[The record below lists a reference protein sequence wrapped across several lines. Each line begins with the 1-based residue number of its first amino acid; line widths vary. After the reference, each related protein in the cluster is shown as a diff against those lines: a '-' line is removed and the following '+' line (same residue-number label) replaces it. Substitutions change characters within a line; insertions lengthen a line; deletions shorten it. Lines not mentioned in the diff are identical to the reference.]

1 MSLICRHNS
10 LSTSH
15 TPSMPSL
22 PCDTMPCGFERSSA
36 KVCSLNNWKSLPFR
50 GREIENQR
58 KGSKGARGKLA
69 QRFSPSTQGFVCFD
83 TVLSRRQVLR
93 WLLPAMSVHAWLML
107 NSAFMRTAVLKLV
120 MHRHHIFCSSI
131 GPPLPAAIPP
141 PQYITN
147 TSLGRLSDS
156 PAEQ

>member
-1 MSLICRHNS
+1 
-10 LSTSH
+10 
-15 TPSMPSL
+15 MPSL
-22 PCDTMPCGFERSSA
+22 PCNATPCGVERPSA
-36 KVCSLNNWKSLPFR
+36 KCVALTIGKACHSGAEKLR
-50 GREIENQR
+50 IRENDR
-58 KGSKGARGKLA
+58 RAARGKLA
-69 QRFSPSTQGFVCFD
+69 QRFSPSTQGFVSFD

-107 NSAFMRTAVLKLV
+107 NSPFMRTAVLKLV
-120 MHRHHIFCSSI
+120 MHSHYIFCSSI

-147 TSLGRLSDS
+147 PSLGRLSDC